1 MGDNRVFNDMQSNR
15 RNDALRRSY
24 SGMNGVAPMHCTPA
38 MAFIPFQSDI
48 QTYSCSK
55 ALECG
60 TIFPVLDKP
69 FLGGRCK

>member
-15 RNDALRRSY
+15 RNDALRRGY
-24 SGMNGVAPMHCTPA
+24 SGMNAVTQMHCTPA
-38 MAFIPFQSDI
+38 MAFVPLQSDI
-48 QTYSCSK
+48 QTYNCSK